1 MKNLITTTLLLLLM
15 TATVLAQT
23 ARVQIIHNSPDP
35 TVDVYVNGVNTFDD
49 FTFRSATGFLT
60 LPAGIPLTIAI
71 APASSTSAAEAI
83 FNADVTFDNG
93 KTYVVTASGIVSDPV
108 TPFTLIVDPN
118 ARETAAGGMGM
129 VDLSV
134 LHGAPDAPAV
144 DVAVRT
150 VGNIVNNLSYGEF
163 TPYLSVAAGDYFLDV
178 KPAGSSTI
186 LATYRANL
194 TGAGGQAIKILASGL
209 LGGSPAFGLYAVF
222 ADGTVAALP
231 LSPVA
236 RVQMIHNSADPNAAL
251 VDIYKNGSLYGN
263 DVAFRTATEF
273 AFVPADIVMNVG
285 IAPAGSTSVNDT
297 IKNFQYTFENG
308 KTYVVSVLGIV
319 GDATTPLSLQINS
332 VAREAATAPG
342 KVDVAVSHGA
352 TDAPAVDVDAVYVAD
367 NLIQNLSYGNVTE
380 YLSLDPAIYDLA
392 VRASG
397 NPAVVA
403 TFRADLSALGGAAAY
418 VFASG
423 LLSGTPGFGL
433 FAALADG
440 TVVAL
445 PLAPAAARV
454 QVVHNAVA
462 PTVDVYAGNTLLADN
477 FAFRTATPFVNVA
490 ADRPLAIGIALD
502 NSSSAADAVATIPVT
517 FESGKTYIVFA
528 SGIFGGTPGFSLI
541 AHEALETGSSPTVT
555 DIAVMHGA
563 PNAPA
568 VDVDAVLV
576 ADDLVNDLAYGS
588 ATEYVSLA
596 PAVYDLAVRASGDP
610 NVLATFRADLSTLG
624 GAAAYVFAS
633 GLLGDS
639 PAFGLY
645 AVLPSGVVLPLPLAP
660 APARVQ
666 IVHNALAPTVDVY
679 LGNTLGIDD
688 FAFRTATP
696 FIDVPADRTFN
707 AGIALSNSTT
717 VEDAVA
723 LVPVSFESGKSY
735 IVFASGIFAGDPGFE
750 LLAFEA
756 RETGTTPGSFDVAVL
771 HGAPLAPAVDVDA
784 VYVADDFID
793 SLAYRS
799 STGYV
804 SLPVDIYDLAVRAH
818 DNPAVLATFRA
829 DLSEADGGAGYVF
842 ASGLIGAMPSF
853 GLFAVFPDGTVAALP
868 ASPTARVQVIHNA
881 PDPTV
886 DVYLGNTR
894 LIDNFAF
901 RTATPFVDVLA
912 DRTVDIGIAGENS
925 ASAEDALATFPVV
938 LPENGVF
945 VVYASGLLGDTPA
958 FTLIPVE
965 GRETGTDEAKVDLSV
980 FHGSPDAPAVD
991 VDAVLVADD
1000 LIDNLAY
1007 GTGTGY
1013 ISLDTAIYDLAIRAH
1028 DDPNVVAT
1036 FRADITGLAGGTA
1049 QVFASGLLGGT
1060 PGFGIYVA
1068 LPDGTVF
1075 PLPLAP
1081 DPARVQIIHNAIAPT
1096 VDVYAGNVRLLDNFE
1111 FRTATPFVN
1120 VPAERPVSIAV
1131 AGEDSATPDDA
1142 VATYPLNLESGR
1154 SYVVMAGG
1162 VLLGT
1167 PGFDLF
1173 INENAREVAENPANV
1188 DVALFHGSPNS
1199 GPVDVRLL
1207 SGPILF
1213 DDIAFGEFSD
1223 YLSVPGAEYQ
1233 VAVTPASDN
1242 STIIASYLA
1251 DLSGVTGAAV
1261 TVFASGY
1268 RGGLE
1273 PGFEVWVALA
1283 DGTTF
1288 PLPQLVRTNELEDKL
1303 ESLQLSPNPTKGD
1316 LMVQFNLNSTENLRY
1331 AVRDLAGR
1339 MVLEGDF
1346 GAVPTG
1352 VFNQQLNVRGLTTGM
1367 YQLEIRSDAGVKTSK
1382 FVVSE

>member
-1 MKNLITTTLLLLLM
+1 MKNLITTTLLLLFFA
-15 TATVLAQT
+15 ATVVAQT
-23 ARVQIIHNSPDP
+23 ARVQIIHNAPDP
-35 TVDVYVNGVNTFDD
+35 TVDVYVNGVNSFDD
-49 FTFRSATGFLT
+49 FAFRTATEFLT
-60 LPAGIPLTIAI
+60 LPAGIPLAI
-71 APASSTSAAEAI
+71 GVAPANSTSVSDVL
-83 FNADVTFDNG
+83 FNFDVTFESG
-93 KTYVVTASGIVSDPV
+93 KTYVVTASGIVFNND
-108 TPFTLIVDPN
+108 TPFTLITDAN
-118 ARETAAGGMGM
+118 ARETATGGMGM

-150 VGNIVNNLSYGEF
+150 VGNIITNLSYGQF

-178 KPAGSSTI
+178 KPAGSNNI
-186 LATYRANL
+186 LATYRADL
-194 TGAGGQAIKILASGL
+194 TGAGGKAIKIMASGL
-209 LGGSPAFGLYAVF
+209 LGGPQTFGLYAVF
-222 ADGTVAALP
+222 SDGNVVALP

-236 RVQMIHNSADPNAAL
+236 RVQLIHNSADPNAAL
-251 VDIYKNGSLYGN
+251 VDIYKNGNLYAN
-263 DVAFRTATEF
+263 DVAFRTAKAF
-273 AFVPADIVMNVG
+273 DFVPADVVMNIG
-285 IAPAGSTSVNDT
+285 IAPASSTSVNDT
-297 IKNFQYTFENG
+297 IKNFSYTFENG

-319 GDATTPLSLQINS
+319 GDAATPLTLNINN
-332 VAREAATAPG
+332 VARETATLPN
-342 KVDVAVSHGA
+342 KVDVAVLHGA
-352 TDAPAVDVDAVYVAD
+352 TNAPAVDVDAVYVAND
-367 NLIQNLSYGNVTE
+367 LIDNLSYGNVTG
-380 YLSLDPAIYDLA
+380 YLSLDPTVYDLA

-397 NPAVVA
+397 DPNVVA
-403 TFRADLSALGGAAAY
+403 TFRADLSTLSGDVAY

-423 LLSGTPGFGL
+423 LLGGTPGFGL

-440 TVVAL
+440 TVIAL
-445 PLAPAAARV
+445 PLAPAPARV

-462 PTVDVYAGNTLLADN
+462 PTVDVYVGNTLLADN

-490 ADRPLAIGIALD
+490 ADRSLAIGIALD
-502 NSSSAADAVATIPVT
+502 NSSSAADAVAIVPTT

-528 SGIFGGTPGFSLI
+528 SGIFGGSPGFSLI
-541 AHEALETGSSPTVT
+541 AHEALETASAPGVT
-555 DIAVMHGA
+555 DIAVMHGS

-576 ADDLVNDLAYGS
+576 ANDLVDNLAYGS
-588 ATEYVSLA
+588 ATEYLSLA

-610 NVLATFRADLSTLG
+610 NVVATFRADLSTLG

-645 AVLPSGVVLPLPLAP
+645 AVLPSGVVLPLPLTP

-679 LGNTLGIDD
+679 FGNTLGIDN
-688 FAFRTATP
+688 FGFRTATP
-696 FIDVPADRTFN
+696 FVDVPADRTFD
-707 AGIALSNSTT
+707 AGIALSNSTS
-717 VEDAVA
+717 VDDVVA
-723 LVPVSFESGKSY
+723 SVPVLFESGKSY

-756 RETGTTPGSFDVAVL
+756 RETGTTPGSVDVAVL

-784 VYVADDFID
+784 VYLADDFID
-793 SLAYRS
+793 SLTYRS

-804 SLPVDIYDLAVRAH
+804 SLPVNIYDLAVRAH

-829 DLSEADGGAGYVF
+829 DLSAADGGAAYVF
-842 ASGLIGAMPSF
+842 ASGLLGSVPSF

-868 ASPTARVQVIHNA
+868 ASPTARVQIIHNA

-894 LIDNFAF
+894 LLDNFEF
-901 RTATPFVDVLA
+901 RTATPYVDVLA
-912 DRTVDIGIAGENS
+912 DRPISIGIAGENS
-925 ASAEDALATFPVV
+925 TSAADALATFPVN
-938 LPENGVF
+938 LPEDGTF
-945 VVYASGLLGDTPA
+945 VVYASGLLGSTPA
-958 FTLIPVE
+958 FTLIPVA
-965 GRETGTDEAKVDLSV
+965 GKEAASEEEKVDISV

-1000 LIDNLAY
+1000 LIDNLVY

-1013 ISLDTAIYDLAIRAH
+1013 LSLDTAIYDLAIRAH
-1028 DDPNVVAT
+1028 DNPNVVAT
-1036 FRADITGLAGGTA
+1036 FRADLTGLVGGAA
-1049 QVFASGLLGGT
+1049 QVFASGLLGGA
-1060 PGFGIYVA
+1060 PAFGIYVA

-1081 DPARVQIIHNAIAPT
+1081 APARVQIIHNAIAPN
-1096 VDVYAGNVRLLDNFE
+1096 VDVYAGNTRLIDNFE

-1120 VPAERPVSIAV
+1120 VPADRLISIAV
-1131 AGEDSATPDDA
+1131 APENSTGAADA
-1142 VATYPLNLESGR
+1142 LVTYALNLETEGT
-1154 SYVVMAGG
+1154 YVVVAGG

-1188 DVALFHGSPNS
+1188 EIALFHGSPNS

-1207 SGPILF
+1207 SGPVLY
-1213 DDIAFGEFSD
+1213 DDIAFGQFSD

-1233 VAVTPASDN
+1233 IAVTPASDN

-1251 DLSGVTGAAV
+1251 DLSGSTGAAA

-1268 RGGLE
+1268 RAGLE
-1273 PGFEVWVALA
+1273 PEFEVWVALA

-1288 PLPQLVRTNELEDKL
+1288 PLPQLVNTNELDTKL
-1303 ESLQLSPNPTKGD
+1303 QSLLLSPNPTKGD
-1316 LMVQFNLNSTENLRY
+1316 LFVQFNLSTSENLRY

-1339 MVLEGDF
+1339 MVSEGDF

-1352 VFNQQLNVRGLTTGM
+1352 VFNAQLNVSGLPTGM

>member
-15 TATVLAQT
+15 AATVSAQT

-49 FTFRSATGFLT
+49 FAFRSATGFLT
-60 LPAGIPLTIAI
+60 LPAAIPLTIAI

-83 FNADVTFDNG
+83 FNADITFDIG
-93 KTYVVTASGIVSDPV
+93 KTYVVTASGIVSNPV
-108 TPFTLIVDPN
+108 TPFTLIADPN

-194 TGAGGQAIKILASGL
+194 TSAGGQAIKILASGL
-209 LGGSPAFGLYAVF
+209 LNGSPAFGLYAVF

-236 RVQMIHNSADPNAAL
+236 RVQMIHNSADPNAAQ
-251 VDIYKNGSLYGN
+251 VDVYKNGSLYGN
-263 DVAFRTATEF
+263 DFAFRAATEF

-285 IAPAGSTSVNDT
+285 IAPASSTSVNDT

-367 NLIQNLSYGNVTE
+367 NLIQNLSYGNVTG

-433 FAALADG
+433 FAAFADG

-454 QVVHNAVA
+454 QVVHNALA
-462 PTVDVYAGNTLLADN
+462 PTVDVYVGNTQLIDN
-477 FAFRTATPFVNVA
+477 FAFRTATPFVDVA
-490 ADRPLAIGIALD
+490 ADRPL
-502 NSSSAADAVATIPVT
+502 SV
-517 FESGKTYIVFA
+517 
-528 SGIFGGTPGFSLI
+528 
-541 AHEALETGSSPTVT
+541 
-555 DIAVMHGA
+555 
-563 PNAPA
+563 
-568 VDVDAVLV
+568 
-576 ADDLVNDLAYGS
+576 
-588 ATEYVSLA
+588 
-596 PAVYDLAVRASGDP
+596 
-610 NVLATFRADLSTLG
+610 
-624 GAAAYVFAS
+624 
-633 GLLGDS
+633 
-639 PAFGLY
+639 
-645 AVLPSGVVLPLPLAP
+645 
-660 APARVQ
+660 
-666 IVHNALAPTVDVY
+666 
-679 LGNTLGIDD
+679 
-688 FAFRTATP
+688 
-696 FIDVPADRTFN
+696 
-707 AGIALSNSTT
+707 GIALSNSGSAADVVAT
-717 VEDAVA
+717 V
-723 LVPVSFESGKSY
+723 LVSFESGKSY

-756 RETGTTPGSFDVAVL
+756 QETGTTPGSVDVAVL

-793 SLAYRS
+793 SLVYRS

-829 DLSEADGGAGYVF
+829 DLSEADGGAAYVF

-853 GLFAVFPDGTVAALP
+853 GLFAVFPNGTVAALP

-886 DVYLGNTR
+886 DVYLGNPR

-912 DRTVDIGIAGENS
+912 DRTVDIGVAGENS

-945 VVYASGLLGDTPA
+945 VVYASGLLGNTPA

-965 GRETGTDEAKVDLSV
+965 GRESGTDEAKVDLSV
-980 FHGSPDAPAVD
+980 FHGSPNAPAVD

-1036 FRADITGLAGGTA
+1036 FRADITSLAGGAA

-1081 DPARVQIIHNAIAPT
+1081 EPARVQIIHNAIAPT

-1131 AGEDSATPDDA
+1131 AGEDSATPADA
-1142 VATYPLNLESGR
+1142 VATYSLNLESGR

-1188 DVALFHGSPNS
+1188 EFSLFHGSPNS

-1207 SGPILF
+1207 GGPILF
-1213 DDIAFGEFSD
+1213 DDIAFGEFAD

-1233 VAVTPASDN
+1233 IAVTPANDN
-1242 STIIASYLA
+1242 SSIIASYLA
-1251 DLSGVTGAAV
+1251 NLSGITGSAV

-1268 RGGLE
+1268 RGGLQ

-1303 ESLQLSPNPTKGD
+1303 EALQLSPNPTKGD
-1316 LMVQFNLNSTENLRY
+1316 LMIQFNLNSTENLRY

-1339 MVLEGDF
+1339 MVLEDDF